1 MKLPERSTVHLRDSR
16 DTSVSLAG
24 KFRTFRTEYRK
35 QLGLQIMIIPGI
47 IFLVVFAYFPM
58 YGILMSFQEFRLGD
72 FPGFSKWVG
81 FKQFD
86 YLFKDPNFFKVLRNT
101 LGISA
106 LKIFIGFPMPIIFAI
121 MLNELRNQRFKKSL
135 QTISYL
141 PHFISWV
148 VGATL
153 MFDFLSV
160 ENGAVNDILL
170 ALRLVDKPI
179 YFFGKAEYFWGLA
192 LITDLWKEL
201 GWNSI
206 IFIAS
211 IASIDSALYEAADV
225 DGCSR
230 LGKMWHITFM
240 SILPTVIILFI
251 FTIGNILNA
260 NFDQIMMLT
269 SQMGNS
275 LLREYADVID
285 TYVYRVGLREARFS
299 FAAAAGLFKSIINFF
314 LLLFA
319 NGVVNKVSPEHGLF

>member
-1 MKLPERSTVHLRDSR
+1 MV
-16 DTSVSLAG
+16 
-24 KFRTFRTEYRK
+24 
-35 QLGLQIMIIPGI
+35 IPGI
-47 IFLVVFAYFPM
+47 IFLIIFAYLPM
-58 YGILMSFQEFRLGD
+58 YGILMAFQEFRLGD
-72 FPGFSKWVG
+72 FPGLSKFVG

-86 YLFKDPNFFKVLRNT
+86 YLFNDPNFSKVLRNT
-101 LGISA
+101 LAISA
-106 LKIFIGFPMPIIFAI
+106 LKICIGFPMPIIFAI
-121 MLNELRNQRFKKSL
+121 MLNELRNPQIKKSL

-153 MFDFLSV
+153 MFDFLSID
-160 ENGAVNDILL
+160 NGAVNDILVG
-170 ALRLVDKPI
+170 LRLIKEPI
-179 YFFGKAEYFWGLA
+179 YFFGKGELFWGLTV
-192 LITDLWKEL
+192 ITDLWKEL

-211 IASIDSALYEAADV
+211 IASIDAAMYEAADV
-225 DGCSR
+225 DGASR
-230 LGKMWHITFM
+230 LAKIWHITFM
-240 SILPTVIILFI
+240 SILPTVTILFI

-285 TYVYRVGLREARFS
+285 TYVYRVGLREARYS

-314 LLLFA
+314 LLLSA
-319 NGVVNKVSPEHGLF
+319 NYIVTRLSPDNALF